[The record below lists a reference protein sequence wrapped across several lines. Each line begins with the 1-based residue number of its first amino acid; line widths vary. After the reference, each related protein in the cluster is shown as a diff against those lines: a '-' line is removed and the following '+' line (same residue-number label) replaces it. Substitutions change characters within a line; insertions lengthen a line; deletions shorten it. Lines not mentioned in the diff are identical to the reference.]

1 MDSKE
6 LQRIL
11 QQKFTV
17 KGGSHSAVELE
28 TVWKERVEEW
38 QQVMKMSTDGW
49 AVVQQQM
56 VDNIQGFCATYLYD
70 SVEKKTFGLKEG
82 PHYRAWYER
91 LQQLITTIQQH
102 GSLDEIQETLRQAS
116 SSATKS

>member
-17 KGGSHSAVELE
+17 KGGSHSVVELE
-28 TVWKERVEEW
+28 AIWKERVEEW
-38 QQVMKMSTDGW
+38 QQVMRESTDGW
-49 AVVQQQM
+49 AAVQQQM

-82 PHYRAWYER
+82 THYQAWYER
-91 LQQLITTIQQH
+91 LQQLIATIQQH
-102 GSLDEIQETLRQAS
+102 GSLNEIQETLRQAGP
-116 SSATKS
+116 SASKS